1 MPYILEETNLLKV
14 LAEPTGDSSSRFTI
28 EPLSPGYGVTIAN
41 SLRRII
47 LSSLEGAA
55 VDSVRI
61 EGVTHEFTEIKG
73 VKEDVVD
80 LILNLK
86 ALRVKSFSD
95 EPVVLKLS
103 VKGPKK
109 ITAADITKNSQVEV
123 TDQDHYIATLEK
135 GGKVDMELTI
145 KKGRGYIPV
154 ERKQDEKAP
163 LGTILVD
170 SSFTPIKKVH
180 YEVENTRVGGMTNF
194 DKVIFD
200 ISTDGTTSPEEAFK
214 TAVDILTEH
223 LSILSSSVEIKEA
236 PKAKTKKAK
245 KEKEEESK

>member
-1 MPYILEETNLLKV
+1 MAYILEETNLLKV
-14 LAEPTGDSSSRFTI
+14 ISEPTGESSSKFTI
-28 EPLSPGYGVTIAN
+28 EPLSPGFGVTIAN

-55 VDSVRI
+55 VDNVRI
-61 EGVTHEFTEIKG
+61 EGVTHEFTQIKG

-80 LILNLK
+80 LILNIK

-109 ITAADITKNSQVEV
+109 VTASDITKNSQIEIA
-123 TDQDHYIATLEK
+123 DPKHHIATLEK
-135 GGKVDMELTI
+135 GGKIDMELVV
-145 KKGRGYIPV
+145 KKGRGYVAV

-163 LGTILVD
+163 LGTIIVD

-200 ISTDGTTSPEEAFK
+200 ISTDGTTTPEEAFK
-214 TAVDILTEH
+214 MSVDILIEH
-223 LSILSSSVEIKEA
+223 LGILSGSVVAEVA
-236 PKAKTKKAK
+236 PKKAKKAK
-245 KEKEEESK
+245 KEKEEEDK

>member
-1 MPYILEETNLLKV
+1 MAYILEETNLLKV
-14 LAEPTGDSSSRFTI
+14 LAEPTGDSASRFTI
-28 EPLSPGYGVTIAN
+28 EPLSPGYGITIAN

-47 LSSLEGAA
+47 LSSLEGSA

-61 EGVTHEFTEIKG
+61 EGVTHEFTQIKG

-80 LILNLK
+80 LILNIK

-95 EPVVLKLS
+95 EPVVLKIS
-103 VKGPKK
+103 AKGPKK
-109 ITAADITKNSQVEV
+109 VTAADITKNSQVEIAD
-123 TDQDHYIATLEK
+123 TKHYFATLEK
-135 GGKVDMELTI
+135 GGKIDMELTV

-154 ERKQDEKAP
+154 ERKQEEKAP

-194 DKVIFD
+194 DKVVFD
-200 ISTDGTTSPEEAFK
+200 ISTDGTTTPEEAFK
-214 TAVDILTEH
+214 TAVDILIEH
-223 LSILSSSVEIKEA
+223 LGILSASVATEA
-236 PKAKTKKAK
+236 PKAKAKKSK